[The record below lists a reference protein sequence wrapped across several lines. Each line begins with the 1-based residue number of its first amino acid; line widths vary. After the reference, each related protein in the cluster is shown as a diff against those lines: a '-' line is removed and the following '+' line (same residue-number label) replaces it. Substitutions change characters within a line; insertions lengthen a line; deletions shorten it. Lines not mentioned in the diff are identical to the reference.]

1 MLFKDKILNIKN
13 LIYSFS
19 ALILVAVL
27 GIIWYKPRKE
37 EIDFNADIRP
47 ILNTRCISCHGGVKE
62 SSGFSLFSREDA
74 LKIPRSGK
82 AAIIPGDPDNSELIK
97 RLLIHDPEERMPY
110 HATPLN
116 EDEIN
121 KLKTWIK
128 EGAKW
133 KDHWAYIK
141 PINPKIPVDKSNWAL
156 NPIDNFIIEKLNQ
169 EGLKHSPE
177 ADKATLLRRLT
188 IDLTGLPPTEKE
200 FEDFR
205 KDKSP
210 DAYEKQVNKLLAS
223 PHYGERWAAMWLDL
237 ARYSDSKGY
246 EKDQQR
252 NIWKFRDYV
261 IRSFND
267 DKPFN
272 QFTIEQLAGDI
283 LNNPNESQLIATAYH
298 RNTSNN
304 DEGGTD
310 DEEFRISSVIDRNN
324 NTWETWQGVT
334 MGCVQCHSHPYDPFR
349 HDDFYKSLAFFNN
362 TRDEDIPLEYPNL
375 IDYKTVDSLK
385 IINIKNW
392 IRNEVP
398 HIEAKRS
405 ANYIEKLLS
414 IGEPKIHAHSFDS
427 LTNAG
432 MIDGKW
438 LGVGHMGFARL
449 KNVYLTGVNQILIS
463 IGSEHNNGS
472 LEVRKDKIDGELIGS
487 LKIINDSKMWDARL
501 YKKKLISIKEIKGR
515 HTLFFIL
522 KNPNFKNPQD
532 YVAAIEYIMLLP
544 NFPGYNKPGYQSIK
558 DTIMSLLNNTNTEK
572 TPILQENNID
582 FKRKNFVFVRGNWT
596 SKGKQV
602 TPSTPGF
609 LPGLK
614 NYPANRLGLAKWIVD
629 KDNPLT
635 ARVAVNRFWEQ
646 IFGIGIVETLEDFG
660 SQGAKPSHAD
670 LLDYLSLTFRDDYKW
685 SIKKI
690 LKLIVMSNT
699 YKQASIASKER
710 IIKDP
715 QNKLLARGSRIRLT
729 AEEIRDQALSVAGIL
744 SNKMYGKSVM
754 PPQPKGVWQVVYS
767 GMNWNT
773 SEGEDKYRRAIYTFW
788 RRSSPYPS
796 MITFDAASREICQSR
811 RIRTNTPL
819 QALVTL
825 NDTVYI
831 VAARA
836 LASRMIKESS
846 GALNDKI
853 AKGYEIALFKT
864 ISTQKLSVLNKLYQ
878 QSYKY
883 YSEKPAEIE
892 KILGLKTINNNKN
905 KVQEASLTIV
915 ANAIMNLDEFLMK
928 E

>member
-1 MLFKDKILNIKN
+1 
-13 LIYSFS
+13 
-19 ALILVAVL
+19 
-27 GIIWYKPRKE
+27 
-37 EIDFNADIRP
+37 
-47 ILNTRCISCHGGVKE
+47 
-62 SSGFSLFSREDA
+62 
-74 LKIPRSGK
+74 
-82 AAIIPGDPDNSELIK
+82 
-97 RLLIHDPEERMPY
+97 
-110 HATPLN
+110 
-116 EDEIN
+116 
-121 KLKTWIK
+121 
-128 EGAKW
+128 
-133 KDHWAYIK
+133 
-141 PINPKIPVDKSNWAL
+141 
-156 NPIDNFIIEKLNQ
+156 
-169 EGLKHSPE
+169 
-177 ADKATLLRRLT
+177 
-188 IDLTGLPPTEKE
+188 
-200 FEDFR
+200 
-205 KDKSP
+205 
-210 DAYEKQVNKLLAS
+210 
-223 PHYGERWAAMWLDL
+223 
-237 ARYSDSKGY
+237 
-246 EKDQQR
+246 
-252 NIWKFRDYV
+252 
-261 IRSFND
+261 
-267 DKPFN
+267 
-272 QFTIEQLAGDI
+272 
-283 LNNPNESQLIATAYH
+283 
-298 RNTSNN
+298 
-304 DEGGTD
+304 
-310 DEEFRISSVIDRNN
+310 
-324 NTWETWQGVT
+324 
-334 MGCVQCHSHPYDPFR
+334 
-349 HDDFYKSLAFFNN
+349 
-362 TRDEDIPLEYPNL
+362 
-375 IDYKTVDSLK
+375 
-385 IINIKNW
+385 
-392 IRNEVP
+392 
-398 HIEAKRS
+398 
-405 ANYIEKLLS
+405 
-414 IGEPKIHAHSFDS
+414 
-427 LTNAG
+427 
-432 MIDGKW
+432 
-438 LGVGHMGFARL
+438 
-449 KNVYLTGVNQILIS
+449 
-463 IGSEHNNGS
+463 
-472 LEVRKDKIDGELIGS
+472 
-487 LKIINDSKMWDARL
+487 MWDARL